1 MKSWWSVGA
10 GGGGWSR
17 AAVRRRS
24 ADLLLW
30 ATTAAP
36 IGYAGVTPPHSAYA
50 SALTAGALLLLA
62 AAVAVSRRWPVVALV
77 VVVLGSLLDGNFL
90 FAIPVFSYLTGR
102 RSATA
107 VPAAVAFA
115 VLAAGGTVLNL
126 GLLGTGAATWFLLAS
141 VLLFAGVFPW
151 LVGRYRRQ
159 QAVLADAGRRHVEA
173 RDRERR
179 GAAERIRLR
188 ERARIAQEMHDSLG
202 HDLSLI
208 ALRAAALE
216 VAGDLAP
223 WHRAA
228 AGELRASVAAAT
240 ERLHGIIGVLREPD
254 GAATTRPADESV
266 AELVDGAREAGMA
279 VRLDGADALA
289 VLSPMAAHTAHRV
302 VREALTNAARYAPG
316 AAVSVVLHR
325 DGDRLEVAV
334 VNAPPPAGPLPG
346 PPSTGSGLLALAER
360 VRLAGGALTTGHQD
374 GGGFAVRARLP
385 GATRAGDDALPLLAT
400 RAGADALPPVAARP
414 GAFALPSRTGDSG
427 RAGGRW
433 PVGGWLAGEADEPGF
448 PVASA
453 TGAGTDPSDGG
464 SPGERPSPS
473 PSRSATA
480 TEAERRLR
488 DARRRVRLSLL
499 TALGAP
505 AGLALVL
512 SLVYYPVATA
522 GTVLDDG
529 AFARMPVGAQRAEL
543 TGLPRRQLAPP
554 AGTARPG
561 CEHYTDGN
569 FPLAQPTWRLC
580 FVEGRLVSKERI
592 DG

>member
-1 MKSWWSVGA
+1 MESCWSARA
-10 GGGGWSR
+10 GDGRWSR
-17 AAVRRRS
+17 AVVGRRA

-30 ATTAAP
+30 AGTAAP
-36 IGYAGVTPPHSAYA
+36 VGYAGVTPPHSGRAT
-50 SALTAGALLLLA
+50 ALTLGALLLLA
-62 AAVAVSRRWPVVALV
+62 AAVAVGRRWPVAALV

-90 FAIPVFSYLTGR
+90 FAIPVFAYLTGR

-188 ERARIAQEMHDSLG
+188 ERSRIAQEMHDSLG

-223 WHRAA
+223 RHRAA

-240 ERLHGIIGVLREPD
+240 ERLHGIIGVLREPG
-254 GAATTRPADESV
+254 GAATVRAADESV
-266 AELVDGAREAGMA
+266 GELVDGAREAGMA
-279 VRLDGADALA
+279 VRLDGVDALA
-289 VLSPMAAHTAHRV
+289 DLPSMAAHAAHRV

-316 AAVSVVLHR
+316 AAVDVVLHR
-325 DGDRLEVAV
+325 DGDRIEVAV

-360 VRLAGGALTTGHQD
+360 VRLVGGALTTGHQD
-374 GGGFAVRARLP
+374 GGGFAVHARL
-385 GATRAGDDALPLLAT
+385 
-400 RAGADALPPVAARP
+400 PVAARA
-414 GAFALPSRTGDSG
+414 GGDALPARGAGS
-427 RAGGRW
+427 AGGRW
-433 PVGGWLAGEADEPGF
+433 PVGGWPADGADEPGF
-448 PVASA
+448 PVAP
-453 TGAGTDPSDGG
+453 GAGTDASDGR
-464 SPGERPSPS
+464 SPGERPGSSPS
-473 PSRSATA
+473 KSATA

-522 GTVLDDG
+522 GTVLDDV
-529 AFARMPVGAQRAEL
+529 AFARLPLGAQRAEL
-543 TGLPRRQLAPP
+543 TGLPRRQLTPP

>member
-1 MKSWWSVGA
+1 MESWGS
-10 GGGGWSR
+10 
-17 AAVRRRS
+17 AARRRT
-24 ADLLLW
+24 ADLVLW
-30 ATTAAP
+30 AATAAP
-36 IGYAGVTPPHSAYA
+36 IGYAGVTPPHSGRAI
-50 SALTAGALLLLA
+50 ALTVGALLLLA
-62 AAVAVSRRWPVVALV
+62 AAVAVSRRWPVAALV
-77 VVVLGSLLDGNFL
+77 AVVLGSLLDGNFL

-102 RSATA
+102 RGVTA
-107 VPAAVAFA
+107 VPAVVAF
-115 VLAAGGTVLNL
+115 VLLAAGGTALNL

-159 QAVLADAGRRHVEA
+159 QAVLADAGRRHAEA

-223 WHRAA
+223 RHRAA

-254 GAATTRPADESV
+254 GTASTRPADESV
-266 AELVDGAREAGMA
+266 GELVDGAREAGMA
-279 VRLDGADALA
+279 VRLTGVDALA
-289 VLSPMAAHTAHRV
+289 QLPPMAAHAVHRV

-316 AAVSVVLHR
+316 AAVTVVLSR
-325 DGDRLEVAV
+325 DDEQVEVAV

-360 VRLAGGALTTGHQD
+360 VRLGGGALAAGHRDD
-374 GGGFAVRARLP
+374 GGFVVRAHLP
-385 GATRAGDDALPLLAT
+385 VAGPG
-400 RAGADALPPVAARP
+400 GADALPPVAPWPDGEPA
-414 GAFALPSRTGDSG
+414 DSG
-427 RAGGRW
+427 
-433 PVGGWLAGEADEPGF
+433 
-448 PVASA
+448 
-453 TGAGTDPSDGG
+453 PSGD
-464 SPGERPSPS
+464 
-473 PSRSATA
+473 RSG
-480 TEAERRLR
+480 EAERRLR
-488 DARRRVRLSLL
+488 DAHRRVRLSLL

-505 AGLALVL
+505 VGLALVL

-529 AFARMPVGAQRAEL
+529 AFARMSVGAQRAEL

-554 AGTARPG
+554 AGAARPG
-561 CEHYTDGN
+561 CEYYTDGN

-580 FVEGRLVSKERI
+580 FVEGRLITKERI